1 MAKPILVVMAA
12 GMGSRY
18 GGLKQVDPVGPNT
31 EALLEYSIFDAK
43 RAGFE
48 TVVFVINENI
58 EEEFKAKVGNRVAKR
73 MQVRYAYQKL
83 DKIPEGFEIPEG
95 REKPWG
101 TAHAILSAKDQI
113 DSSFAVI
120 NADDY
125 YGPKAFRKIFNFLS
139 DTQSFSRGRLNMAMV
154 GFQLK
159 NTVSEHGSVSRG
171 ICTVDDDGYLQGID
185 EKTDIVSR
193 RDGIYFTEDDGESYE
208 ELDPNTIV
216 SMNIW
221 GFPEEILKY
230 MEIGFRDFLNKDIQ
244 KDPLKAEF
252 YLPTVVETLLDQN
265 KARVRVLRSNDK
277 WYGVTYKED
286 KEGVVNAIRRK
297 IRERSYP
304 EDLYEQIFT
313 KLNK

>member
-58 EEEFKAKVGNRVAKR
+58 EEEFKAKVGDRVAKR

-304 EDLYEQIFT
+304 EDLYE
-313 KLNK
+313 

>member
-58 EEEFKAKVGNRVAKR
+58 EEEFKAKVGDRVAKR

-244 KDPLKAEF
+244 KNPLKAEF

-304 EDLYEQIFT
+304 EDLYE
-313 KLNK
+313 

>member
-154 GFQLK
+154 GFLLK

-230 MEIGFRDFLNKDIQ
+230 MGIGFRDFLNKDIQ
-244 KDPLKAEF
+244 KNPLKAEF

-297 IRERSYP
+297 IRKRSYP
-304 EDLYEQIFT
+304 EDLYE
-313 KLNK
+313 

>member
-244 KDPLKAEF
+244 KNPLKAEF

-297 IRERSYP
+297 IRKRSYP
-304 EDLYEQIFT
+304 EDLYE
-313 KLNK
+313 

>member
-154 GFQLK
+154 GFLLK

-230 MEIGFRDFLNKDIQ
+230 MGIGFRDFLNKDIQ
-244 KDPLKAEF
+244 KNPLKAEF

-297 IRERSYP
+297 IRKRSYP

>member
-154 GFQLK
+154 GFLLK

-230 MEIGFRDFLNKDIQ
+230 MGIGFRDFLNKDIQ

-297 IRERSYP
+297 IRKRSYP
-304 EDLYEQIFT
+304 EDLYE
-313 KLNK
+313 

>member
-304 EDLYEQIFT
+304 EDLYE
-313 KLNK
+313 

>member
-58 EEEFKAKVGNRVAKR
+58 EEEFKAKVGDRVAKR

-125 YGPKAFRKIFNFLS
+125 YGPKAFRKMFNFLS

-244 KDPLKAEF
+244 KNPLKAEF

-304 EDLYEQIFT
+304 EDLYE
-313 KLNK
+313 

>member
-230 MEIGFRDFLNKDIQ
+230 MGIGFRDFLNKDIQ
-244 KDPLKAEF
+244 KNPLKAEF

-297 IRERSYP
+297 IRKRSYP
-304 EDLYEQIFT
+304 EDLYE
-313 KLNK
+313 

>member
-125 YGPKAFRKIFNFLS
+125 YGPKAFRKMFNFLS

-244 KDPLKAEF
+244 KNPLKAEF

-304 EDLYEQIFT
+304 EDLYE
-313 KLNK
+313 